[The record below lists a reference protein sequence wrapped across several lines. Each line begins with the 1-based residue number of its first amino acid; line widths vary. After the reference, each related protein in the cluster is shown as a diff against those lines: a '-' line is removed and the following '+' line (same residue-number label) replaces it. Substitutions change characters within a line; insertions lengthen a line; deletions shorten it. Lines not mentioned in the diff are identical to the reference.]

1 MMQAGEV
8 STVLIIRES
17 VTLCVAA
24 VPDQKKQTVHLVKK
38 ILAVMLMDIVSV
50 TTAGQA
56 TNVLPSKVR
65 AGMSVLF
72 SEETMTA

>member
-1 MMQAGEV
+1 
-8 STVLIIRES
+8 
-17 VTLCVAA
+17 
-24 VPDQKKQTVHLVKK
+24 
-38 ILAVMLMDIVSV
+38 MLMDIVSV